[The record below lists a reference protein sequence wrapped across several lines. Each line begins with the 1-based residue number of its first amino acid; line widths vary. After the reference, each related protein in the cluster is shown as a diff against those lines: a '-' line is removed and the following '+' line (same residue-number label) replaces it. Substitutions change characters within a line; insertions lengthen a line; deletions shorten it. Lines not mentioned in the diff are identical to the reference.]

1 MLGAQK
7 TLCSQRSTNRP
18 RKVNQ
23 AGEYPQSRKLRVDL
37 VNDLVTFLRSVEAD
51 LTPFAIEADLP
62 QIPQDDYPRLCPPRP
77 LPILTEDVTCTL

>member
-1 MLGAQK
+1 M
-7 TLCSQRSTNRP
+7 
-18 RKVNQ
+18 
-23 AGEYPQSRKLRVDL
+23 DL

-77 LPILTEDVTCTL
+77 LPILTEDVTCTLRPADLYDVLVRDHTRF